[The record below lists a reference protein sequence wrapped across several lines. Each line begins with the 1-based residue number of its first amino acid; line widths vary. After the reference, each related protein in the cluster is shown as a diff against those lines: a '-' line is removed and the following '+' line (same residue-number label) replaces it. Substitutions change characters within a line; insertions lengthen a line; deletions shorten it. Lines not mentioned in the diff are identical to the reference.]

1 MTPRSAFL
9 ASPDGFIAGVLDA
22 QWIEIVIRDLEKC
35 TGKAPV
41 SNCRSKS
48 CA

>member
-22 QWIEIVIRDLEKC
+22 QWIKIVIRDLEIHRESTC
-35 TGKAPV
+35 FEL
-41 SNCRSKS
+41 
-48 CA
+48 